1 MSVSEAERFAN
12 DLKNQPELQGGMKQ
26 HAGSMADVVAFAGSR
41 GYSFT
46 VEEAKQSPA
55 ITDVV
60 ALDQVQ
66 LDAVTGGSATPGA
79 ASIQWSGSSGGSD
92 REK

>member
-1 MSVSEAERFAN
+1 MSSSEAERFAN
-12 DLKNQPELQGGMKQ
+12 DLKNQPELRDGVKQ
-26 HAGSMADVVAFAGSR
+26 HAGSMADVVTFADSR

-60 ALDQVQ
+60 ALDDAQ
-66 LDAVTGGSATPGA
+66 LDAVAGGGTIP
-79 ASIQWSGSSGGSD
+79 WSGSSGGG